1 MIPKPRSFGAGY
13 EMLSLESMHE
23 MWSLSSRRSRL
34 AFACVASFLLALAAT
49 ASSRGG
55 GSGIVGRPLKTC
67 EAILDD
73 LDEEYDERRENRHK
87 RRRGWRGVKVMFDLY
102 EPEATCF
109 REERFGASD
118 SGERFDAYGDGPKF
132 VCGVDLIAAKAKD
145 GNADGCL
152 VYSVGSN
159 NDVQFEKA
167 VHTHMGC
174 EIHTFDPTLNKPFI
188 GGMYSTFHPWG
199 LGTDGGNEGR
209 AANGRKD
216 NWIRKSFETV
226 INDLGH
232 VNRTIDILKIDCEGC
247 EYAAMPPLFDLIS
260 SGNARVNQIQIEMHA
275 RGTSPRSAKMIYD
288 FFLAADRA
296 KFRIIH
302 KERNNW
308 GCNGHRC
315 VEYVFVSESFL
326 RYVNGNVVC
335 PEIGD
340 I

>member
-1 MIPKPRSFGAGY
+1 MEDLRTRAFGAV
-13 EMLSLESMHE
+13 HE
-23 MWSLSSRRSRL
+23 ILSLSSRRSRL
-34 AFACVASFLLALAAT
+34 AFVCLLPFSLALAAT
-49 ASSRGG
+49 ASIGAGGRGWAFMD
-55 GSGIVGRPLKTC
+55 GITFFRPLKSC

-73 LDEEYDERRENRHK
+73 LDEEYDERRKNRHK
-87 RRRGWRGVKVMFDLY
+87 RNKNLRKGKLLFDLY

-109 REERFGASD
+109 HEEHFGASD

-174 EIHTFDPTLNKPFI
+174 EIHTFNPTLRRPFV

-199 LGTDGGNEGR
+199 LGTDGGNEGN
-209 AANGRKD
+209 AVSGVD
-216 NWIRKSFETV
+216 TLIRKSFETV

-232 VNRTIDILKIDCEGC
+232 VNCTIDILKIDCEGC

-260 SGNARVNQIQIEMHA
+260 SGNARVNQIQIELHA
-275 RGTSPRSAKMIYD
+275 PRDNNAQMMYD

-302 KERNNW
+302 KERNHW
-308 GCNGHRC
+308 GCDGYRC
-315 VEYVFVSESFL
+315 VEYVFVNESFL
-326 RYVNGNVVC
+326 RHVNGNVFC
-335 PEIGD
+335 PEIGA